1 MGIFGLFL
9 GLLVIW
15 AIGMA
20 FVVALPRRTPLL
32 STAGGLAWTAG
43 SGAFAGAFLATIWMR
58 ALSLAGVSFGI
69 ASIFV
74 PLLLLGAALA
84 GPGFRREFPELRG
97 ALRDAAD
104 IVRGRQLQGTARVLW
119 LALLAWLALR
129 FALLFAEVAW
139 QPLYPWD
146 SWTQWGTKA
155 RVWYELG
162 RLVPFEAAAFWLA
175 SNGASYFDAAPHY
188 PGTVPLLQV
197 LASVALGR
205 WDDAL
210 MNIPFWMLAVAL
222 SCAVYGALRAMD
234 FGPSGALV
242 GAWLVASLPLA
253 NVHVALAGYAD
264 LPLAAFFTVAVL
276 AGLRWLDDR
285 ETGDAVL
292 ALLLLAACPLI
303 KVPGRVWLLTLVP
316 ALLVA
321 FFPRHGRKLVAAG
334 FAVALFALLVL
345 ARTNP
350 VILNYRLHLEFA
362 PEWGALADSY
372 FLLGNW
378 HLLWYGAIAAA
389 LLGWRQLMSP
399 RLAPFTMV
407 VAAGGVFLFVVF
419 AFTNARAWVADQT
432 TVNRATLHLAPL
444 VTVWMLAV
452 FRAWVQDRRALE
464 TEEREPMAVRTA

>member
-1 MGIFGLFL
+1 MGIFGLVL
-9 GLLVIW
+9 GLLLIW
-15 AIGMA
+15 AMGMA
-20 FVVALPRRTPLL
+20 LVIALSRRTPLL
-32 STAGGLAWTAG
+32 STSGGLAWTVG

-58 ALSLAGVSFGI
+58 ALSLAGISFGI
-69 ASIFV
+69 VAIFV

-84 GPGFRREFPELRG
+84 WLGLRRELPGLPG
-97 ALRDAAD
+97 VLRDAAD
-104 IVRGRQLQGTARVLW
+104 ILRGRHLRGLPRVLW
-119 LALLAWLALR
+119 LALLAWLVLR
-129 FALLFAEVAW
+129 FSLLFAEVAW
-139 QPLYPWD
+139 KPLYPWD

-162 RLVPFEAAAFWLA
+162 RLVPFEAADVWLA
-175 SNGASYFDAAPHY
+175 ANGASYFDAAPHY

-197 LASVALGR
+197 FANVALGR

-210 MNIPFWMLAVAL
+210 MNVIFWMLAVAL
-222 SCAVYGALRAMD
+222 SCAVFGALRAMD

-264 LPLAAFFTVAVL
+264 LPLAAFFTVSVL

-285 ETGDAVL
+285 DTGDAVL
-292 ALLLLAACPLI
+292 AVLLLAACPLI
-303 KVPGRVWLLTLVP
+303 KVPGRIWVLTLVP

-334 FAVALFALLVL
+334 FAVVLFALLVL
-345 ARTNP
+345 AQTNP
-350 VILNYRLHLEFA
+350 VILNYRLHLDFA

-378 HLLWYGAIAAA
+378 HLLWYGALAAL

-407 VAAGGVFLFVVF
+407 IAAGGVFLFVVF

-464 TEEREPMAVRTA
+464 AEEDDPTAVRAA